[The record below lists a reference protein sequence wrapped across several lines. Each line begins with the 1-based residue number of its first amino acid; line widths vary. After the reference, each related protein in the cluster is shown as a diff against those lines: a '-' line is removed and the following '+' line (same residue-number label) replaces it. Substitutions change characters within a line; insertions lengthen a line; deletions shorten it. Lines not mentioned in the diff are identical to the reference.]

1 MDVTWDTIVIFGCRC
16 FTDGLF
22 SNIWMIWMVFPA
34 KKTTFLAHG
43 DLMRGRLPQS
53 TQGADGLGRSCEFL
67 EVS

>member
-1 MDVTWDTIVIFGCRC
+1 MLHGIPLLYLDTVVLWTVFFQHLDDMDG
-16 FTDGLF
+16 
-22 SNIWMIWMVFPA
+22 FPR
-34 KKTTFLAHG
+34 KKTTFLAYG

>member
-1 MDVTWDTIVIFGCRC
+1 MGYHCY
-16 FTDGLF
+16 
-22 SNIWMIWMVFPA
+22 IWMPLFYGWFVFQHLDDMDGIPS